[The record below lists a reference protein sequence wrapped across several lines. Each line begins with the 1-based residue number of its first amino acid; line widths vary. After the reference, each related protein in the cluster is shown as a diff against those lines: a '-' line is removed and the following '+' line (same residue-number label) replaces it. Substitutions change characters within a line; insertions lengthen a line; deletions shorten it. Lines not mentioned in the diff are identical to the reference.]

1 MRPHQARAD
10 QLLGPH
16 AAAASVLRLAGIAR
30 PMGRQGAPS
39 PSAPART
46 GAPEAGPALAPPTR
60 PQPIQQLLMVCG
72 VRWAVGGWLGL
83 GLVLPDLLDLLG
95 RRREGLGFT
104 PFLHRSSGS
113 H

>member
-1 MRPHQARAD
+1 
-10 QLLGPH
+10 
-16 AAAASVLRLAGIAR
+16 
-30 PMGRQGAPS
+30 
-39 PSAPART
+39 
-46 GAPEAGPALAPPTR
+46 
-60 PQPIQQLLMVCG
+60 MVCG